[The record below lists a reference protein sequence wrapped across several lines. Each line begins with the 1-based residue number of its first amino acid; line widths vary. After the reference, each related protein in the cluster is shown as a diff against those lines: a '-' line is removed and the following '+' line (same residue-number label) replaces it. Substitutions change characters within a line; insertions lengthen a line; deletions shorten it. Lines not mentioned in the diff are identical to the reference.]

1 MKLLRYESNGFA
13 RVGIFRHGHVLS
25 IPTNL
30 GVLEILNLPRN
41 QRDELELQAGR
52 SHIVP
57 IDKVK
62 LLPPVE
68 PRVLRDFVTFEGH
81 IAGMKKN
88 EPGDGSVPEPWYET
102 PVSLLINPYTVK
114 ASGEPIPV
122 PPLTQAMDYE
132 LEVAVILR
140 KPAVDV
146 TPEEA
151 KDLIAGY
158 CILNDWSARDIQSRE
173 MLVGLGPSKGK
184 DFATSL
190 GPWITT
196 PDELEQYRDGDRYD
210 LPMSV
215 SVNGTV
221 MGEYNLKFMSWSF
234 EELISHSSRGSYVG
248 AGDVLA
254 SGTAHGGSLA
264 EHWAKAKSR
273 ENPAPLKAGDVV
285 TMTVEGLGT
294 LWNPIV
300 PTVSPG
306 HTIPRARRTVSE
318 GH

>member
-13 RVGIFRHGHVLS
+13 RVGIFSHGQVMS

-30 GVLEILNLPRN
+30 SVMEILNLP
-41 QRDELELQAGR
+41 QAERDFLELHQGR
-52 SHIVP
+52 SHRID

-68 PRVLRDFVTFEGH
+68 PKVIRDFVTFHGH
-81 IAGMKKN
+81 ISGMKKA
-88 EPGDGSVPEPWYET
+88 EPGNGQVPEAWFES

-114 ASGEPIPV
+114 ASGQPIPV
-122 PPLTQAMDYE
+122 PPLTKAMDYE
-132 LEVAVILR
+132 LEVAVILK

-151 KDLIAGY
+151 KDLIGGY
-158 CILNDWSARDIQSRE
+158 CILNDWSARDLQSRE
-173 MLVGLGPSKGK
+173 MSVGLGPSKGK
-184 DFATSL
+184 DFATSI

-196 PDELEQYRDGDRYD
+196 ADEMEQYRDGDRFD

-215 SVNGTV
+215 SVNGQV
-221 MGEYNLKFMSWSF
+221 MGEYNLKYMGWSF

-264 EHWAKAKSR
+264 EKWAAAGSR
-273 ENPAPLKAGDVV
+273 ENPAPLQAGDVV
-285 TMTVEGLGT
+285 TMTVKGLGT

-306 HTIPRARRTVSE
+306 HQVGRARVE
-318 GH
+318 DDGH

>member
-1 MKLLRYESNGFA
+1 MKILRYESNGFA
-13 RVGIFRHGHVLS
+13 H
-25 IPTNL
+25 L
-30 GVLEILNLPRN
+30 GVFTHGMVMDLPTRLSLLEVLNLPR
-41 QRDELELQAGR
+41 QERDRLEGQVGR
-52 SHIVP
+52 FFKAP
-57 IDKVK
+57 LDKVK

-68 PRVLRDFVTFEGH
+68 PRVVRDFVSFHGH
-81 IAGMKKN
+81 ISGMKKA
-88 EPGDGSVPEPWYET
+88 EPGDGSVPAAWFES

-114 ASGEPIPV
+114 ASGAPIPV
-122 PPLTQAMDYE
+122 PPLTKAMDYE

-158 CILNDWSARDIQSRE
+158 CILNDWSARDLQSRE
-173 MLVGLGPSKGK
+173 MSVGLGPSKGK
-184 DFATSL
+184 DFATTL

-196 PDELEQYRDGDRYD
+196 PDELEQYREGDRYA

-215 SVNGTV
+215 SVNGKE
-221 MGEYNLKFMSWSF
+221 MGSYNLKYMSWSF

-264 EHWAKAKSR
+264 EHWAKNGSR
-273 ENPAPLKAGDVV
+273 ENPAPLQSGDVV

-294 LWNPIV
+294 IYNPIV

-306 HTIPRARRTVSE
+306 HTVGAARIPNE

>member
-1 MKLLRYESNGFA
+1 MKLLRYEHNGLEK
-13 RVGIFRHGHVLS
+13 VGIFSHGEVMDLPTQLS
-25 IPTNL
+25 
-30 GVLEILNLPRN
+30 VLEILNLPREL
-41 QRDELELQAGR
+41 RDRLESQAGR
-52 SHIVP
+52 YHRIP
-57 IDKVK
+57 LDKVK

-68 PRVLRDFVTFEGH
+68 PRVVRDFVTFEGH

-102 PVSLLINPYTVK
+102 PVSLMINPYTLK
-114 ASGEPIPV
+114 ASGQPVPV

-146 TPEEA
+146 TAEEA
-151 KDLIAGY
+151 ADCIAGY
-158 CILNDWSARDIQSRE
+158 AILNDWSARDIQSRE

-184 DFATSL
+184 DFATTL
-190 GPWITT
+190 GPCITT
-196 PDELEQYRDGDRYD
+196 PDELEQYREGDRYN
-210 LPMSV
+210 LKMSV
-215 SVNGTV
+215 SVNGTE
-221 MGEYNLKFMSWSF
+221 MGSYNLKFMSWSF

-264 EHWAKAKSR
+264 EQWAKAKSR
-273 ENPAPLKAGDVV
+273 EFPAPLKAGDVV
-285 TMTVEGLGT
+285 SMTVEGLGT
-294 LWNPIV
+294 IWNPIV

-306 HTIPRARRTVSE
+306 HTIPRARRIDSE

>member
-1 MKLLRYESNGFA
+1 MKILRYESNGFA
-13 RVGIFRHGHVLS
+13 HVGIFSHGLVLDL
-25 IPTNL
+25 PTNL
-30 GVLEILNLPRN
+30 DLLEVLNLPREE
-41 QRDELELQAGR
+41 RDLLEQQAGR
-52 SHIVP
+52 YYKCP
-57 IDKVK
+57 IEQAK

-68 PRVLRDFVTFEGH
+68 PRVVRDFVSFEGH

-102 PVSLLINPYTVK
+102 PVSLMINPYTLK
-114 ASGEPIPV
+114 GCGEPVAV

-140 KPAVDV
+140 KPAVDL
-146 TPEEA
+146 TAEEA
-151 KDLIAGY
+151 EDVIAGY
-158 CILNDWSARDIQSRE
+158 AILNDWSARDIQSRE

-196 PDELEQYRDGDRYD
+196 PDELEQYREGNRYS

-215 SVNGTV
+215 SVNGV
-221 MGEYNLKFMSWSF
+221 EMGSYNLKYMSWSF
-234 EELISHSSRGSYVG
+234 AELISHSSRGSYVG

-264 EHWAKAKSR
+264 EQWAATKQR
-273 ENPAPLKAGDVV
+273 VTPAPLKAGDVV
-285 TMTVEGLGT
+285 SMTVEGLGT

-306 HTIPRARRTVSE
+306 HTIPRATRTVSE